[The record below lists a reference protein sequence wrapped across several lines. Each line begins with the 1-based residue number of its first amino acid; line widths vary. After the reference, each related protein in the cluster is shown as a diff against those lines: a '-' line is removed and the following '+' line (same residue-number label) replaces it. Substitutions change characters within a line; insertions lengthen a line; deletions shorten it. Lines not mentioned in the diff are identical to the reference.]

1 MSLLI
6 FDDYDSSHLIECV
19 IEVYHCSFC
28 KFKESHRDSM
38 QNHYYFNHEKE
49 LNKLPGNR
57 LDRKIDILIINGE
70 KSFVKSYL

>member
-6 FDDYDSSHLIECV
+6 FDGCDSSNLIECS
-19 IEVYHCSFC
+19 IEVYHCLFC
-28 KFKESHRDSM
+28 KFKESHWDSM

-49 LNKLPGNR
+49 LRNQPGHR

-70 KSFVKSYL
+70 KSFIKSYL